1 MDDSQQS
8 LIPQITCHD
17 VVTVQPNSS
26 DIGQVANQIAQQSV
40 LQDYQARKSS
50 QTLRRQRADIA
61 LFEQFLASAGHHV
74 EGMGYDLAK
83 WNIATWGLVEAF
95 NRWQLTQGYAL
106 GSVNVRLATIKVYC
120 QMAAKAGYLSTQ
132 ELALIKSVEGYRAA
146 NARNVDEKREQT
158 RRPDAKKALPVSLSP
173 VHATLLK
180 SQSDTTRGRRDAL
193 LMCLLLDHGL
203 RVSEVADLNV
213 SSVNLQSGQL
223 TIYRHKTNK
232 TQIHDLTPD
241 TYKAARAYLTD
252 CQPDQGAL
260 FVGICSKG
268 RVSTSSLNERVT
280 QLGKAIGIKGLSPHD
295 CRHYYATDAI
305 RNGTDIKSLQDAGG
319 WNSPAMPLRY
329 AESAKVA
336 NSGVKLSAT
345 NTKRKPDLNSAG
357 NSNWDDWE
365 KALQGQEQTRQPR
378 KEK

>member
-1 MDDSQQS
+1 MDDSQFA
-8 LIPQITCHD
+8 LVPQTDLLYVEKI
-17 VVTVQPNSS
+17 QPNSS
-26 DIGQVANQIAQQSV
+26 DIGQVANLVAQQSV
-40 LQDYQARKSS
+40 LQDYQARKSV
-50 QTLRRQRADIA
+50 QTLRRQRTDIA
-61 LFEQFLASAGHHV
+61 LFEQFLASAGHHIDELV
-74 EGMGYDLAK
+74 YDLSK
-83 WNIATWGLVEAF
+83 WDIVTWGLVEAF

-120 QMAAKAGYLSTQ
+120 GLAAKAGYLSTQ
-132 ELALIKSVEGYRAA
+132 ELALIRSVEGYRASD
-146 NARNVDEKREQT
+146 ARNVDEKREQT
-158 RRPDAKKALPVSLSP
+158 RRPEAKKASPVSLSP

-180 SQSDTTRGRRDAL
+180 SQPDITRGRRDAL

-241 TYKAARAYLTD
+241 TYKAARLYLAD
-252 CQPDQGAL
+252 CEPDQGPL

-280 QLGKAIGIKGLSPHD
+280 QLGKAMGLKGLSPHD

-329 AESAKVA
+329 AESAKIA

-345 NTKRKPDLNSAG
+345 NSNTRRKPDMNSAG
-357 NSNWDDWE
+357 NSSWDDWE
-365 KALQGQEQTRQPR
+365 KAL
-378 KEK
+378 KK